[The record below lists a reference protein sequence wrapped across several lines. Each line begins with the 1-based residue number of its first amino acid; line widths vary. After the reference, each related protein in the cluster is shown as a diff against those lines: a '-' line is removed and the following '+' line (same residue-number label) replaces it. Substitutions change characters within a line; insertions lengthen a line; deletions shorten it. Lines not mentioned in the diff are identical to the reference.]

1 MEYKII
7 DNKAWSTHLCTCD
20 AESCFLSC
28 VVPCHVYAK
37 IKSYSTSKRL
47 YFIHLFIYTLIY
59 ISIQQILYSQHY
71 LNVHVCPS
79 HLTDNC
85 ISITDN
91 CETYYM
97 VVDNILSSCTLKNNI
112 CIYDTNSC
120 ISHEDAHNSSS
131 IFLIVT
137 IIGYACIVCLH
148 YSIREQIKLKQ
159 TISGNMI
166 EDVIA
171 TTCCSTCGLA
181 QEYREL

>member
-47 YFIHLFIYTLIY
+47 YFIHLFIYTITY
-59 ISIQQILYSQHY
+59 ISIQQLWYSQHY
-71 LNVHVCPS
+71 LNSHMCPA

-97 VVDNILSSCTLKNNI
+97 VVDDILSSCTLKNNI
-112 CIYDTNSC
+112 CIYDTISC
-120 ISHEDAHNSSS
+120 ISHQDTNRASS
-131 IFLIVT
+131 IILIITSISYVFLLF
-137 IIGYACIVCLH
+137 LH
-148 YSIREQIKLKQ
+148 YTIREQIKLKQ